1 MIVKKTLERVY
12 KNYYYII
19 RGLIIKESLSD
30 ETILD
35 CLNVLQVELW
45 RTDNIPKYW
54 TAITFESEYEDF
66 PERLS
71 KVLKDSKAM
80 PWYVDMKNGK
90 TKIIVLKDHVLS
102 YTIGNSLEKEKVI
115 NKCRELGIN
124 EAQLDWA
131 D

>member
-1 MIVKKTLERVY
+1 MKANEVRVV
-12 KNYYYII
+12 NANQEN
-19 RGLIIKESLSD
+19 G
-30 ETILD
+30 
-35 CLNVLQVELW
+35 
-45 RTDNIPKYW
+45 
-54 TAITFESEYEDF
+54 
-66 PERLS
+66 
-71 KVLKDSKAM
+71 KVFFH
-80 PWYVDMKNGK
+80 MKNGK